1 MLESGGV
8 VNFRNKRN
16 YLVVKGF
23 RHMTY
28 MEEALN
34 GSNDVIFYDVPE
46 FLEEKKAHT
55 ISAWGF
61 VWIHRGDCF
70 FYFTLLHSPELK
82 MVGTLCFPVHSCFVN
97 TSSTAKLRTLF
108 LSKIKDVL

>member
-70 FYFTLLHSPELK
+70 FYFTLLHSP
-82 MVGTLCFPVHSCFVN
+82 G
-97 TSSTAKLRTLF
+97 
-108 LSKIKDVL
+108 